1 MNVFPRSEAAVSYV
15 PGHPPRASAKAI
27 AGGSSSTTVVPV
39 RRRRSCAWPTR
50 TPRIAVSVPFDAVAP
65 LPESRRRSEF
75 YLTDVRR
82 DADRDRSY
90 LYVEVCPMGPISNGE
105 VFDVELHTA
114 VLEFGQEVLRRKLL
128 RGQDSRSRGA
138 LRQDHDDA
146 RRRGRRGQESF
157 RGRPSSPVRFP
168 MLHREGCPYGTL
180 RSVRLRAVDLHD
192 DREGAAHGTDERRRF
207 GDRREERLPEWDV
220 DRPDLH
226 RVVWIQQAQGMER
239 VDRLHELRPD
249 VVLVVDPADRFSHVL
264 GQGEDLLMSEEV
276 DVPLPDRR
284 GECIVLFAA
293 HWLPLDE
300 TGPVPDDGR
309 GEGVVQKDLPRVERE
324 TVRLLLSRRRLPHED
339 PIDRRESLRSDAGHH
354 VREARVRSHGDDCG
368 EAALPPRRVP
378 AELVEDVSLLAG
390 RPGAVPGRVDVG
402 ASDLEAGLHDPDVV
416 LRQRRIHR
424 DVRIGEDATEGV
436 RILHVG
442 LEGLNGRRLAE
453 GFQGPRTVSP
463 LVRDHDLLDTR
474 VRRQLEGDDPPE
486 SAGPQDHRLHVA
498 SKRGATLRSFDLIFF
513 G

>member
-1 MNVFPRSEAAVSYV
+1 M
-15 PGHPPRASAKAI
+15 
-27 AGGSSSTTVVPV
+27 
-39 RRRRSCAWPTR
+39 
-50 TPRIAVSVPFDAVAP
+50 DP

-128 RGQDSRSRGA
+128 RGQDSRPRGA

-207 GDRREERLPEWDV
+207 GDRREERLPEWNV

-239 VDRLHELRPD
+239 EDRLHELRPD
-249 VVLVVDPADRFSHVL
+249 VVLVVDPADRFSQVL
-264 GQGEDLLMSEEV
+264 GQGEDLLMSEQV

-309 GEGVVQKDLPRVERE
+309 G
-324 TVRLLLSRRRLPHED
+324 
-339 PIDRRESLRSDAGHH
+339 
-354 VREARVRSHGDDCG
+354 
-368 EAALPPRRVP
+368 
-378 AELVEDVSLLAG
+378 
-390 RPGAVPGRVDVG
+390 
-402 ASDLEAGLHDPDVV
+402 
-416 LRQRRIHR
+416 
-424 DVRIGEDATEGV
+424 EGV